1 MLTLTPTAN
10 IESKTY
16 YSTLWMVGGSRSNLR
31 AHTVTRRTY
40 RLNKET
46 PQMVSRF
53 LPGALL
59 PWSKSINHF
68 IIPWP
73 AYWLLQLIQMLNQV
87 WTLKAWRRRKEKKK
101 KSIDWTFSP
110 PTPSTSKNYFFT
122 ADFLIPLCLE
132 SLKLPAFYS
141 LWLAFWLSTA
151 YMNDNFYTG

>member
-1 MLTLTPTAN
+1 MACLLVIATDSNAKSSVN
-10 IESKTY
+10 FES
-16 YSTLWMVGGSRSNLR
+16 
-31 AHTVTRRTY
+31 
-40 RLNKET
+40 
-46 PQMVSRF
+46 
-53 LPGALL
+53 
-59 PWSKSINHF
+59 
-68 IIPWP
+68 
-73 AYWLLQLIQMLNQV
+73 
-87 WTLKAWRRRKEKKK
+87 LKKKKGKKK